1 MEPFWLSVQEAAL
14 RQGDLLPDCWIPE
27 FPPDFADQTGGARI
41 IQADQADLIVIAQS
55 CDLEHGKITLVAL
68 CPVWSIPAFE
78 EAQVRQGQTRS
89 AKAWRD
95 YWNHIRNGRSPTLH
109 LLASPTAPHEARTA
123 LLVDFRAIYSLPF
136 SYLTRHAQ
144 QLGDRWRQRSP
155 FLEHFSQ
162 AFSKSFMRVGL
173 PSAVP
178 EF

>member
-1 MEPFWLSVQEAAL
+1 MEPFWISVNDTTL

-27 FPPDFADQTGGARI
+27 FPSDFADLSDDARI
-41 IQADQADLIVIAQS
+41 IQADQADLIVISQS
-55 CDLEHGKITLVAL
+55 CDLEHGKISLVAL
-68 CPVWSIPAFE
+68 CPVWSIPDFE
-78 EAQVRQGQTRS
+78 EAQERQIHSRS
-89 AKAWRD
+89 NKVWRD

-109 LLASPTAPHEARTA
+109 LLASPTAPLEARAA
-123 LLVDFRAIYSLPF
+123 LLVDFRAIYSLPAA
-136 SYLTRHAQ
+136 YLSRHAM
-144 QLGDRWRQRSP
+144 QLNNRWRLCSP